1 MSKYNATI
9 IKTGNSYALRVPIAY
24 IKQNNLK
31 LGQKTFISA
40 PIKVVAQNH
49 KAIEQTFRQLKCIN
63 AFDSISNP
71 STWQQSVRKD
81 RPLPERS

>member
-9 IKTGNSYALRVPIAY
+9 IKTGNSYALRVPIDY

-40 PIKVVAQNH
+40 PIKTVAQNR
-49 KAIEQTFRQLKCIN
+49 KAIEQAFLQLKCIN
-63 AFDSISNP
+63 AFGAISNP
-71 STWQQSVRKD
+71 STWQQSIRED